1 MAVKKRPGEG
11 GGDHIGSAARCESA
25 AMLSESERT
34 GEDAGLGLGDCASAI
49 AGSNNNARRVVMKI
63 IRLCFIAVS
72 LNRSGP
78 FSIYWG
84 EGDGTPPLC
93 MASKIES
100 FTMFRLFHAS
110 SVALTTPEPF
120 SRRSRRAVTELPV
133 KAASCSA
140 RECLK
145 TSWRTFRD
153 FC

>member
-11 GGDHIGSAARCESA
+11 GGDHIGSPARCESA
-25 AMLSESERT
+25 PMLSESERT

-49 AGSNNNARRVVMKI
+49 AESNNNARRVVMKI

-78 FSIYWG
+78 FSITR
-84 EGDGTPPLC
+84 EKV
-93 MASKIES
+93 MAR
-100 FTMFRLFHAS
+100 RLFVWPQRLSPSRCSDCSTLRQSPSQHRNH
-110 SVALTTPEPF
+110 F

-140 RECLK
+140 RECL
-145 TSWRTFRD
+145 
-153 FC
+153 